1 MKKELH
7 KKILLSLI
15 VTLFFFTSVNL
26 VSANWAGKSDCVTK
40 VEEVENKDLYG
51 IANYNYDLVTSKLN
65 GVSDEIERK
74 TYWVETQKWGN
85 DVMLVNWTN
94 SVNADDWKGTTMTD
108 LARQFEKENPGW
120 NVIAGINGD
129 FFHISPSGGYPA
141 NCEPVNGSCQM
152 GNLLKPFSD
161 LSGGGGTLGFKNDGT
176 YVYGASTTTENEY
189 VEVLDENGNVLKS
202 AEITNLNKE
211 PSETGITLLTPN
223 NYFKYQNIF
232 NLTKYKVYV
241 IDYKLHRLDR
251 RTQKVF
257 VKGTISEIREG
268 TTGETVE
275 GNCGYAYLVCKD
287 GSLDNVLEVGAT
299 VRCQSHYTGDWAGV
313 QNATGYY
320 AQMLKDGESL
330 FYDST
335 AHKDEISQIYD
346 YSYINCDKNRTFI
359 GFKENGAPVLAVS
372 ERAMS
377 YGHTYYEEAE
387 ILKELGCVNG
397 FVLDGGGSAC
407 MIIRT
412 ESGMFKVVNECQ
424 DGNPRSDANIIMIVA
439 KDPGIAPVLEQSSR
453 FTCGFSVSKSGLG
466 LTEEV
471 SNLRFVVNGET
482 KPYNGEIVKFENLQE
497 DTEYVA
503 RLLYDIKIKDTV
515 ETRFEEY
522 TFKTDPFQTP
532 FVGIQCEVYPTSLK
546 FSKKNLPGNQY
557 LRNVMIYVGDYSIT
571 MGNEDSIVVEN
582 LNKDTRYVVQYEY
595 DVLDPE
601 TGRLYHYIDA
611 GFEIKTLA
619 YELPVITRFELYSDR
634 EGKYIYRYAYNDEDE
649 IVVKAYLQVNDEKI
663 ELTKKSGSV
672 SYEGVDL
679 TKQGYV
685 FKIVLEY
692 EYDGKTGTVVSE
704 EFIYEQ
710 LTKKK
715 GCKKKS
721 AIEMISLTSSIAIAL
736 FLIRKKH

>member
-1 MKKELH
+1 MKKVLN
-7 KKILLSLI
+7 KKILFGI
-15 VTLFFFTSVNL
+15 ITTLLLFTSINF
-26 VSANWAGKSDCVTK
+26 VSANWTGKSDCITK

-74 TYWVETQKWGN
+74 TYWVETQNWGN
-85 DVMLVNWTN
+85 DVRLVNWTN
-94 SVNADDWKGTTMTD
+94 SVNVEDWKGTTMTD
-108 LARQFEKENPGW
+108 LARQFERENPGW

-129 FFHISPSGGYPA
+129 FFHISASGGYPA

-176 YVYGASTTTENEY
+176 YVYGDSTTTENEY

-202 AEITNLNKE
+202 AEIVNLNKE

-232 NLTKYKVYV
+232 NLTRYKVYV

-275 GNCGYAYLVCKD
+275 RNCGYAYLVCKD

-299 VRCQSHYTGDWAGV
+299 VRCQSRYTGDWADV
-313 QNATGYY
+313 QNSTGYY
-320 AQMLKDGESL
+320 AQMLKNGESL

-335 AHKDEISQIYD
+335 AHRDEISQIYD

-439 KDPGIAPVLEQSSR
+439 KDPGVAPVLEQSSR

-532 FVGIQCEVYPTSLK
+532 FVGIQCEVFPTSLK

-557 LRNVMIYVGDYSIT
+557 LRNVMIHVGDYSIN
-571 MGNEDSIVVEN
+571 MGNEDSIIMEN
-582 LNKDTRYVVQYEY
+582 LNKDTKYIIQYEY

-619 YELPVITRFELYSDR
+619 YELPVITRFELYSNRD
-634 EGKYIYRYAYNDEDE
+634 GKYIYRYAYQDEDE

-692 EYDGKTGTVVSE
+692 EHDGKTGTVVSE
-704 EFIYEQ
+704 EFTYEQ